1 MSEGKDQKKISL
13 DVDTAVKWPT
23 NQRFIIPDVCN
34 IDLQTGEVE
43 LYIDDVSEAA
53 RQFWEAVMRIAGGDK

>member
-1 MSEGKDQKKISL
+1 MIEEENLRFSSEDPRYADIKL
-13 DVDTAVKWPT
+13 PP
-23 NQRFIIPDVCN
+23 QRFIIPDVCS

-53 RQFWEAVMRIAGGDK
+53 KQFWEAVMRIAGGG